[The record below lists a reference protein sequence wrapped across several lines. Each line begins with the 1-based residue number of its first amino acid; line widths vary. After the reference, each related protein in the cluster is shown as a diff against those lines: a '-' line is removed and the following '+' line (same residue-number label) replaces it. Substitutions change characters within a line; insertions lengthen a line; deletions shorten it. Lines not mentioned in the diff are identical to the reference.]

1 MLTNIIKRWGEN
13 DGGGGG
19 EKKVTKLLYRNIV
32 VRNGQ
37 RDPGNSKSMSTLERR
52 GITQS
57 FSE

>member
-13 DGGGGG
+13 DGGGG
-19 EKKVTKLLYRNIV
+19 EIKVTKLLYRNIV